1 VITKPKTILQPSFQ
15 SLKMPS
21 AFEAQP
27 ICELKQCG
35 TSRIESLIL
44 CGDRLLV
51 GLSTGVLRVYR
62 IIDKDAPGE
71 TADGRGDVPTSSRK
85 GRILLELLREEEN
98 FSEKP
103 VQRLAIVK
111 EANLLVSL
119 SDAHV
124 SLHDLKNYRLIERM
138 ECTKGAAHLAVTST
152 VANDAETRAPSL
164 IYRLAVS
171 VKRKVLCWNWQDTE
185 LTPDII
191 EINLDATV
199 RSSSWADGTRLVA
212 GTDPGF
218 SIIDATTGRVRPI
231 HKPAARTA
239 TEIDPGKRMGVR
251 FGAVRG
257 SGMEYVD
264 MGGWVPNP
272 MATRLTGNHI
282 LLAKDVNSLFTS
294 SDGEAL
300 EKRQV
305 PWATAPDAIGCSYPY
320 LLALQSS
327 DAGVVQVW
335 NPDTLSLLQTVSVPG
350 PAFLHIQQPGISLA
364 HTGKGFLV
372 ASDRVIWRMSAIP
385 YHTQIAELVGKQRFD
400 EAISL
405 LRLLEDVL
413 IDDKAGRIREVKT
426 KKGIALFHQ
435 QKYGLA
441 VNLFT
446 ETEVAPDRV
455 IALYRGS
462 VAGDSS
468 GKGKDLS
475 GGRPT
480 STDDTKFAVRC
491 LFSFLAEARRRVKEH
506 MSPERVLRVDPP
518 ILDSE
523 TGRPESSNL
532 LLQST
537 VEKGSGDI
545 DWQAELFRVA
555 QLVDTTL
562 FRAYMHVESS
572 LAGSLV
578 RVDNFCDPTVVQPV
592 LCERERY
599 DALLDFLY
607 GKKLH
612 RQVLE
617 MLSRFGKDEED
628 SGLPDDMRGP
638 RRTISYLKRLP
649 PNLSNLLF
657 EFVQWPIREQP
668 DIGMEVFLADSESA
682 RRMRHGEVVDFL
694 GMFDEQLRIQ
704 YIEHVIDKLGEGIA
718 DLHQRLID
726 LYIRVLKRTSIPSDE
741 PGNPEAKLVSFLS
754 DLRGSYDKSQTLR
767 QLSPEEPTFHEARA
781 IVLGAMGKRKEAL
794 WVYAFQIREH
804 EKARAYCYMT
814 NLGGQAEE
822 SLSLSSSTATNE
834 KHTNQLDED
843 TADEVNAFV
852 TLLGLYLNP
861 PFGEDQNWL
870 QALELLG
877 RHGAHLPVS
886 RSLKLIPDGF
896 ALEELQEYLCRQLR
910 NATSLSRQRF
920 IVCKL
925 ESVRRAHAECTLR
938 VGRDG
943 RSEEK
948 PSARNRRVR
957 IGEDDHCLVCYRR
970 LGVSAVRVH
979 PDNRVSHYGCTSRC
993 REQ

>member
-1 VITKPKTILQPSFQ
+1 ML
-15 SLKMPS
+15 S

-27 ICELKQCG
+27 ICELKQCDK
-35 TSRIESLIL
+35 SRIESLIL
-44 CGDRLLV
+44 CGDRLLL

-62 IIDKDAPGE
+62 ISDKDAPGE
-71 TADGRGDVPTSSRK
+71 PAGGRGDIPTSSRK
-85 GRILLELLREEEN
+85 SRILLELLREEEN

-103 VQRLAIVK
+103 VQRLAVVK
-111 EANLLVSL
+111 EANLLISL
-119 SDAHV
+119 SDAYV
-124 SLHDLKNYRLIERM
+124 SLDNLQNHRLIERL

-152 VANDAETRAPSL
+152 VASGTETHAPSL
-164 IYRLAVS
+164 ISRLAVS
-171 VKRKVLCWNWQDTE
+171 VKRKVLCWHWQDTE
-185 LTPDII
+185 LAPGII

-199 RSSSWADGTRLVA
+199 RSLSWADGTRLVA

-218 SIIDATTGRVRPI
+218 SIIDVTTGRVRPI
-231 HKPAARTA
+231 YKPAVRTA
-239 TEIDPGKRMGVR
+239 TDIDPGKRVGVR
-251 FGAVRG
+251 FGAVRS
-257 SGMEYVD
+257 SGMGLVG
-264 MGGWVPNP
+264 MGGWVPKP
-272 MATRLTGNHI
+272 MATRLTGNNI

-350 PAFLHIQQPGISLA
+350 AAFLHVQQPGTSLGHA
-364 HTGKGFLV
+364 GKGFLV

-405 LRLLEDVL
+405 LRLLEDAL
-413 IDDKAGRIREVKT
+413 IDDKAGRIREVTT

-435 QKYGLA
+435 QKYGPAL
-441 VNLFT
+441 NLFT
-446 ETEVAPDRV
+446 EAEVAPDRV

-468 GKGKDLS
+468 GKAKELS

-480 STDDTKFAVRC
+480 STGDTKFAVRC

-506 MSPERVLRVDPP
+506 MSPEGVLRVDPP

-523 TGRPESSNL
+523 TGRPAFSNL

-537 VEKGSGDI
+537 VEKGSGDT
-545 DWQAELFRVA
+545 DWQVELFGVA

-562 FRAYMHVESS
+562 FRAYMLVEPS

-578 RVDNFCDPTVVQPV
+578 RVDNFCDPTVVHPV
-592 LCERERY
+592 LCEHERY

-612 RQVLE
+612 RQALE

-628 SGLPDDMRGP
+628 SELPHDMRGP
-638 RRTISYLKRLP
+638 RRTVSYLKRLP
-649 PNLSNLLF
+649 PNLSNILF

-668 DIGMEVFLADSESA
+668 EMGMEVFLADSENA
-682 RRMRHGEVVDFL
+682 RRMRHGEVIDFL
-694 GMFDEQLRIQ
+694 GMFDENLRIQ
-704 YIEHVIDKLGEGIA
+704 YIEHIIDRLGEGNA

-726 LYIRVLKRTSIPSDE
+726 LYIRILKRTDISGDE
-741 PGNPEAKLVSFLS
+741 PGNPKAKLVSFLS
-754 DLRGSYDKSQTLR
+754 NTRGSYDESQTLR
-767 QLSPEEPTFHEARA
+767 QLSPEEPMFHEARA

-794 WVYAFQIREH
+794 WVYAFQIRDH
-804 EKARAYCYMT
+804 KKARAYCYMT
-814 NLGGQAEE
+814 HSGGQAEE
-822 SLSLSSSTATNE
+822 SLSQPSSTATNE

-843 TADEVNAFV
+843 TADEANAVV

-861 PFGEDQNWL
+861 PFGEDRNWP
-870 QALELLG
+870 QALELLS
-877 RHGAHLPVS
+877 RHGAHLPAS
-886 RSLKLIPDGF
+886 RTLKLMPDGF
-896 ALEELQEYLCRQLR
+896 ALEELQEYLCRRLR
-910 NATSLSRQRF
+910 NATSLSRQKL

-925 ESVRRAHAECTLR
+925 ESVRRAHAERT
-938 VGRDG
+938 
-943 RSEEK
+943 K
-948 PSARNRRVR
+948 
-957 IGEDDHCLVCYRR
+957 
-970 LGVSAVRVH
+970 
-979 PDNRVSHYGCTSRC
+979 
-993 REQ
+993 